1 MFEREN
7 ENESVLVTV
16 NRTENECKINVPS
29 FYEKSDKVY
38 TLKKSNSKVLDS
50 YGALALKK
58 G

>member
-7 ENESVLVTV
+7 ENGSMLVTV
-16 NRTENECKINVPS
+16 NRTDNECKINVPN

-50 YGALALKK
+50 YGGIALKK
-58 G
+58 E